1 MDLKWGGIYRR
12 EWMGEKKEGEMQ
24 LNYYLKNKQQ
34 LKAFFHVSLWVCLLS
49 MSLKYPT
56 PKKF

>member
-12 EWMGEKKEGEMQ
+12 EWMGEEEREK

-49 MSLKYPT
+49 MSLKYLT
-56 PKKF
+56 HKKF